1 MVLLASAGGQN
12 LAELAED
19 TAAEEDGGQ
28 VRALDGRATA
38 GLILVDITAAVHL
51 QDIRMM
57 TRGKDQAR
65 HTGNRPRPW

>member
-1 MVLLASAGGQN
+1 MVLLASTGGQN
-12 LAELAED
+12 PAELAED

-38 GLILVDITAAVHL
+38 GLVLVDITAAVHL
-51 QDIRMM
+51 EDISTVTGRN
-57 TRGKDQAR
+57 DQAR